1 MKQQMKLNY
10 NGFIEHI
17 ADVLAAEDIE
27 TVQNEV
33 WSIEVGIQLLNGYME
48 QLAKRA
54 IETQDEFLI
63 EWCKHICIIV
73 EAENPSKDV
82 QFGISEQLPEPP
94 EV

>member
-1 MKQQMKLNY
+1 MKKQMKLNY

-27 TVQNEV
+27 TVQNEA

-54 IETQDEFLI
+54 IEKGITEVVFDRGGYI
-63 EWCKHICIIV
+63 YPGRV
-73 EAENPSKDV
+73 ASVADGAREAGLK
-82 QFGISEQLPEPP
+82 F
-94 EV
+94 

>member
-1 MKQQMKLNY
+1 MKLQMKLNY

-27 TVQNEV
+27 TVQNEA

-63 EWCKHICIIV
+63 EWCKHLCIIA
-73 EAENPSKDV
+73 EAEVCHPSV
-82 QFGISEQLPEPP
+82 GHTGAGTP
-94 EV
+94 

>member
-1 MKQQMKLNY
+1 MNLQMKLNY
-10 NGFIEHI
+10 KGFIEQI
-17 ADVLAAEDIE
+17 EDVLAAEDIE
-27 TVQNEV
+27 TVQNEA

-73 EAENPSKDV
+73 EAKED
-82 QFGISEQLPEPP
+82 E
-94 EV
+94 